1 MQWTTIICAICVRV
15 LVALFTRTY
24 FQPDEYF
31 QSLEPAHVLVF
42 GYGHLTW
49 EWLAVHPIRSAVY
62 PALNVP
68 IYWILKVTKLGDIWP
83 SLLVRI
89 CNATD
94 ASYIL
99 HTYPFLLDRGP
110 KNSAWRTRCHDG
122 CVGMRTHSKSDRRK
136 IRVNY
141 SES

>member
-89 CNATD
+89 YNATD

-110 KNSAWRTRCHDG
+110 KNFAWRTRCHDG